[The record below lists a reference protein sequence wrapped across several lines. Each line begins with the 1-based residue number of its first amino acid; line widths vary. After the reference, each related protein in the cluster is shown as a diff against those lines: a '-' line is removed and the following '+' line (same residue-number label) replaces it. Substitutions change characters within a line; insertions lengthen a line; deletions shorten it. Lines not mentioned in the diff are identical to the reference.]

1 MLTPDIRLL
10 RYVRIHVTFGFTEV
24 ILCTRSSRPSDVLR
38 TSEKTL
44 ARRRLNKS
52 TRTSYGHFFF
62 LNKRTFRLVKKKR
75 GRERGREK
83 EGGKEI
89 EENLQRFVSLNG
101 LYCIYLRFVIL

>member
-62 LNKRTFRLVKKKR
+62 FKQKDVPFSEKKER
-75 GRERGREK
+75 EGEREREGGREGD
-83 EGGKEI
+83 
-89 EENLQRFVSLNG
+89 
-101 LYCIYLRFVIL
+101 